1 MPIPFPTGGDI
12 VSLLARQS
20 DPAAQAKLASGEI
33 WGRTLS
39 QLGQLPSQIM
49 EQRARDQQLQLQRQT
64 QALQAFKLQQE
75 VQQQQQ
81 AIAGQQRANQAITDF
96 YKEQNGAQIF
106 DPSKLDAKLAEAN
119 VPLDQREKAMASLD
133 AMNKAMLGFSD
144 HRQAA
149 QNTILKHVQEEGAT
163 PENLSVAFDLGTR
176 NGAFTPQDIED
187 YKARTQQGMTPQQW
201 VDLRIG
207 QKPAKDIEEEAKAK
221 IAAGQAAGMS
231 PEGLLPE
238 QQATLEISRQAA
250 ERQAAAQAFSQQAR
264 TKELAQGDTR
274 IALER
279 QRLAQGPATGPNAS
293 QDQSDVKE
301 TVQGMKDGTIP
312 PQLPS
317 RASREYTA
325 LTAEAHRQGFDLA
338 KANQDWTATQRYL
351 GTLNGQ
357 QQTRLRQAVSF
368 TRESVPTIRALVNQ
382 WDAGRF
388 PVLNSA
394 NLKLAMNG
402 AYGQQAASVA
412 TRLNA
417 QIADL
422 TSELGTV
429 YKGGNSSTDE
439 SLKLAAENLKSDW
452 SKKVALD
459 ALDQIDR
466 NLTIRENSMRNVGV
480 AGISD
485 NQYAPKPAGTKRFNP
500 ATGKIE

>member
-207 QKPAKDIEEEAKAK
+207 PKPAKDIEEEAKAK

-279 QRLAQGPATGPNAS
+279 QRLAQGEGAAGVPGATG
-293 QDQSDVKE
+293 
-301 TVQGMKDGTIP
+301 
-312 PQLPS
+312 
-317 RASREYTA
+317 A
-325 LTAEAHRQGFDLA
+325 LTPEGVEYA
-338 KANQDWTATQRYL
+338 ATQYRITGKMPTMGMGNSQGRADIINAAARQTKEL
-351 GTLNGQ
+351 GQ
-357 QQTRLRQAVSF
+357 SPVASIQRQAVFKADS
-368 TRESVPTIRALVNQ
+368 
-382 WDAGRF
+382 
-388 PVLNSA
+388 
-394 NLKLAMNG
+394 G
-402 AYGQQAASVA
+402 A
-412 TRLNA
+412 
-417 QIADL
+417 
-422 TSELGTV
+422 
-429 YKGGNSSTDE
+429 SSR
-439 SLKLAAENLKSDW
+439 S
-452 SKKVALD
+452 
-459 ALDQIDR
+459 
-466 NLTIRENSMRNVGV
+466 
-480 AGISD
+480 
-485 NQYAPKPAGTKRFNP
+485 
-500 ATGKIE
+500 